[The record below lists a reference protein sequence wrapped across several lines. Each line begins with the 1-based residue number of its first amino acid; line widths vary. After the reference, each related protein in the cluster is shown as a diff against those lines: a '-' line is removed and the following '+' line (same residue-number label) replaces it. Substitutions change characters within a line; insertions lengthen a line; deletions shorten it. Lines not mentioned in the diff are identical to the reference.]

1 MFLKEP
7 LIEIK
12 RRTKTTPI
20 VTREA
25 VSSVLLLYLRRFL
38 KAILNRLP
46 IFLSSFGLLSN
57 QFSIL
62 QTVYNLRF
70 AHDLLVVGGEDEGS
84 PKLIPH
90 LFHRLKDQKCSLMIE
105 ICGWLIG
112 QDQFWIGDQRSC
124 NSHPLFL
131 PTGDLIGVF
140 VLLVNHPN
148 GFQHGQNSLS
158 PFSSWNVLD
167 HEKGILDIFINRKDG
182 DKVEILEYEPDV
194 VSPE

>member
-7 LIEIK
+7 LIEMK

-25 VSSVLLLYLRRFL
+25 VSSGLLLYLRRFL

-46 IFLSSFGLLSN
+46 IFLSSFGLFSN

-131 PTGDLIGVF
+131 PTGDLVRIFVF
-140 VLLVNHPN
+140 LLNHPDRL
-148 GFQHGQNSLS
+148 QKCRNSLS
-158 PFSSWNVLD
+158 PFASGNILD
-167 HEKGILDIFINRKDG
+167 H
-182 DKVEILEYEPDV
+182 
-194 VSPE
+194 